1 MGGRSC
7 DPADAP
13 TEGSGVLL
21 RGAQGE
27 RGEPG
32 RALGEL
38 ASATS
43 LCSLLS
49 LCSHTHT
56 FLQLIY
62 RTGNG
67 ATYSAPPYH
76 MRPAVLVRK
85 TLRQVERAARLG
97 AAERNLQYLRWH
109 PAGRVAKLALN
120 RCLSV
125 LGLDPS
131 AVHFIFRWVLEY
143 AFLGTVIRKGSCT
156 RVGCRCG
163 CSEEQTRL
171 AYLALPLARRLELAW
186 DKEVAP
192 VRRVRS
198 GALAEGAARA
208 EEGRSGGGK
217 RRRRRT
223 ARVLV
228 R

>member
-1 MGGRSC
+1 
-7 DPADAP
+7 
-13 TEGSGVLL
+13 
-21 RGAQGE
+21 
-27 RGEPG
+27 
-32 RALGEL
+32 
-38 ASATS
+38 
-43 LCSLLS
+43 
-49 LCSHTHT
+49 
-56 FLQLIY
+56 
-62 RTGNG
+62 
-67 ATYSAPPYH
+67 

-143 AFLGTVIRKGSCT
+143 AFLGTVIRGGSCT
-156 RVGCRCG
+156 RAGCRCG

-217 RRRRRT
+217 RRRRAGWGELAAAVMVRDDLVVVMLRVGGAGCST
-223 ARVLV
+223 ASPPPTRARACARAAPVL
-228 R
+228 RRRGSRQTAASTSSEGLSFS